1 MALSREEARSV
12 GKKIAGEV
20 VKSAQACRCGLA
32 VWDTRTNIA
41 SIEAVI
47 LHQQAD
53 WLQPI
58 SRLQQDTLTIVER
71 DCGVDM
77 TKAKEL
83 SARLENDIKKR
94 NWQEARADLVFLRGA
109 IQGRFVECAA
119 EGSNP
124 GGQHVT
130 IEDPGKT
137 TFKPGEVISK
147 EAFDKENE
155 RVRKLGEKPATEG
168 GESRVVHHSDT
179 IHCHLKPFITGE
191 WKLEKSKWNGKEWI
205 AEPDRYFKSAEEAYK
220 VFNKEC

>member
-1 MALSREEARSV
+1 MAVSREEAREI
-12 GKKIAGEV
+12 GKEV
-20 VKSAQACRCGLA
+20 ADKVIKSAQACRCGLA

-94 NWQEARADLVFLRGA
+94 DWQEARADLVFLRGA

-147 EAFDKENE
+147 ETFDKENE
-155 RVRKLGEKPATEG
+155 RVRKLGEKPATG
-168 GESRVVHHSDT
+168 
-179 IHCHLKPFITGE
+179 KPLGA
-191 WKLEKSKWNGKEWI
+191 K
-205 AEPDRYFKSAEEAYK
+205 A
-220 VFNKEC
+220 